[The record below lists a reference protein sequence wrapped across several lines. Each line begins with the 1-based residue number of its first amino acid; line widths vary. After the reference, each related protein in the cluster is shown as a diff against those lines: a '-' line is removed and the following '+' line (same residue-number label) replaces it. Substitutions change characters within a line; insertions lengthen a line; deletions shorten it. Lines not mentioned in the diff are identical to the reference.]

1 MFRCGGAR
9 PGNGRVSGMC
19 FSATAS
25 FLAAAVTGAAGV
37 AALARV
43 GHAREI
49 PLALIPL
56 AFATQQ
62 LVEGALW
69 LTLPVAPAGGLSS
82 SLTQAFLVYSLAFW
96 PVFAPFT
103 AWSMETVPLRRV
115 ATGLCLALGI
125 ALAAYFATTVL
136 AAPHTSCISG
146 GHIVY
151 QVGIKEHL
159 LVGLLYLAAT
169 GGALAISSH
178 RAVSLLG
185 TIVIAGSVT
194 AYLFYWSVFIS
205 VWCFFA
211 AVCSVVILLHFERA
225 RAARRAAVSAARV

>member
-1 MFRCGGAR
+1 
-9 PGNGRVSGMC
+9 MC

-25 FLAAAVTGAAGV
+25 FLTAAVTGAAGV
-37 AALARV
+37 VALTRV
-43 GHAREI
+43 GDRREI

-62 LVEGALW
+62 IVEGGLW
-69 LTLPVAPAGGLSS
+69 LTLPVAPDGGLSS
-82 SLTQAFLVYSLAFW
+82 LLTQAFLVYALAFW
-96 PVFAPFT
+96 PVFAPFA
-103 AWSMETVPLRRV
+103 AWSMETMPLRRV
-115 ATGLCLALGI
+115 AIALCLMLGI
-125 ALAAYFATTVL
+125 GLAAFLATTVL

-151 QVGIKEHL
+151 QIGFTAPL
-159 LVGLLYLAAT
+159 PLGLLYLVAT

-185 TIVIAGSVT
+185 AIVIAGSVT
-194 AYLFYWSVFIS
+194 AYVFYWNAFIS

-211 AVCSVVILLHFERA
+211 AVCSVVILVHFKRA
-225 RAARRAAVSAARV
+225 HAARRAKAAVA